1 MSDPESHWC
10 LQRTVAVPSA
20 ILQCATFLA
29 ASGIIAPLESRKAAL
44 ARFRAK
50 KARSHFAPKVRYHE
64 RKKLAEA
71 RPRYKGQFIKVSALP
86 KQGPGSQEPT
96 SGPGGVAASAT

>member
-1 MSDPESHWC
+1 M
-10 LQRTVAVPSA
+10 LQDTQSLSPAV
-20 ILQCATFLA
+20 LQCATFLA
-29 ASGIIAPLESRKAAL
+29 ASGIVAPLEARKAAL

-71 RPRYKGQFIKVSALP
+71 RPRYKGQFIKISALP
-86 KQGPGSQEPT
+86 KELQAGKARTQATPSVQT
-96 SGPGGVAASAT
+96 DLSAKVI

>member
-1 MSDPESHWC
+1 MQDTLLP
-10 LQRTVAVPSA
+10 PSV
-20 ILQCATFLA
+20 LQCATFLA
-29 ASGIIAPLESRKAAL
+29 ASGIVAPLEARKAAL

-71 RPRYKGQFIKVSALP
+71 RPRYKGQFIKISALP
-86 KQGPGSQEPT
+86 KELQLGQ
-96 SGPGGVAASAT
+96 VAGNASTKTTPAVQTELSTKVN